1 MQVLMD
7 HFLHLL
13 ELVLDSE
20 ELVSFEWVLPLS
32 QIDLEGSKL
41 KGVVCGEG
49 LVENASGLELVPEL
63 HDEFIQEGVGSTLVV
78 LVISDGCG
86 SDSVKS
92 DPAMALADIVFE

>member
-1 MQVLMD
+1 MN
-7 HFLHLL
+7 HFLHFL
-13 ELVLDSE
+13 ELVLNSE
-20 ELVSFEWVLPLS
+20 ELVSFKWVLPLS